1 MKISVCFLILL
12 ISSSS
17 LWAQNSA
24 SDSLDTRKDAPRI
37 FLDCNSCDRDYVRTE
52 IPFVNYVRDRQESQV
67 HVMVTRQRT
76 GSGGREYTFTFIGR
90 KNFTGLD
97 DTLHY
102 VSGKT
107 DTEDEVR
114 KGKVKILKL
123 GLARYVAR
131 TPAVKDIALTY
142 KAAIKKAEVTD
153 KWDYWVFGV
162 RGNTFANGQKSSSSY
177 SLFGTAYANRIT
189 PQWKMRFRIRGNFS
203 ENRFDFGST
212 TITSISKSSGMNGS
226 VIKSLGSHWS
236 AGIFGGYYQSSY
248 GNIAHTYN
256 TSAAVEYYIFP
267 YSESTRKAIRIEYGI
282 EESYTDYDE
291 ETIYFK
297 KNEFLT
303 RHHFSITLAYT
314 QPWGSISTSFDARQY
329 LHDLSKNQ
337 VSLFNS
343 FNWRLFNG
351 FSLHLTGSISRI
363 HDQLALARSGADEQE
378 VLLRQKELATTYSYF
393 TSFGISYTF
402 GSIYSNVV
410 NSRFGS
416 GGGGGY
422 RISISY

>member
-1 MKISVCFLILL
+1 MVARVFFLIL
-12 ISSSS
+12 IIGSSA
-17 LWAQNSA
+17 LWAQTNT
-24 SDSLDTRKDAPRI
+24 SDSLDARKQAPRI
-37 FLDCNSCDRDYVRTE
+37 FLDCNSCDKDYVRTE
-52 IPFVNYVRDRQESQV
+52 IPFVNYVRDRQEAQV

-90 KNFTGLD
+90 KNFAGLD

-107 DTEDEVR
+107 DTRDEVR

-142 KAAIKKAEVTD
+142 KAAIKKAEVKD
-153 KWDYWVFGV
+153 KWNYWVFGV
-162 RGNTFANGQKSSSSY
+162 RGNTFASGQKSSSNY
-177 SLFGTAYANRIT
+177 SLYGSAYANRIT
-189 PQWKMRFRIRGNFS
+189 PQWKMRFKIRGNFS
-203 ENRFDFGST
+203 KNRFDYNDI
-212 TITSISKSSGMNGS
+212 TITSISKSSGMNS
-226 VIKSLGSHWS
+226 SIIKSLGAHWS
-236 AGIFGGYYQSSY
+236 AGFFGGYYQSSY
-248 GNIAHTYN
+248 GNIEHTYN
-256 TSAAVEYYIFP
+256 ASAAVEYNIFP
-267 YSESTRKAIRIEYGI
+267 YSESTRKELRIEYGI
-282 EESYTDYDE
+282 AESYTNYDE

-297 KNEFLT
+297 TKEFLT
-303 RHHFSITLAYT
+303 RHHFSVTLAFT
-314 QPWGSISTSFDARQY
+314 QPWGSISTSLDARQY

-363 HDQLALARSGADEQE
+363 HDQLALARTAADQQE

-422 RISISY
+422 SISISY